1 MNPLQACAALQR
13 RHCLT
18 ADMHFTGL
26 TIASNKPNR
35 EFVAHEQQAK
45 TKPRSFF
52 ALLLFG
58 LLCRRRCIF
67 HPLRDC
73 IRTA

>member
-1 MNPLQACAALQR
+1 
-13 RHCLT
+13 
-18 ADMHFTGL
+18 MHFTGL

-52 ALLLFG
+52 TLALLLLR

-67 HPLRDC
+67 FPLSDC
-73 IRTA
+73 IKTA